1 MITEVKLPE
10 IGSNVEEVTILRW
23 LKGEGDEVGHGEPI
37 AELETAQADFDLEAD
52 VGGL

>member
-23 LKGEGDEVGHGEPI
+23 LKVEGDEVGARRTHCRVR
-37 AELETAQADFDLEAD
+37 DRK
-52 VGGL
+52 GGL